1 MKQHLFILLS
11 VLISATSLFAQNPN
25 IIIILSDDQGW
36 TGTSQKMKSSL
47 NTSKSD
53 YYITPNIERIGA
65 NGMTFSQGYAPAA
78 KCAPTRNSI
87 LTGQSPA
94 STLFTT
100 TGDGTTTGEILSTP
114 MISSTIDANKTTLPE
129 LIKQVDPT
137 YWTAHFG
144 KWHLGNV
151 TPDNHGFDRHDG
163 SNNNDAGNALNGQSI
178 QTDPKKIFTLS
189 DSAMNFIDDAVN
201 NNHPFYMQIS
211 HYAVHTVPEATQ
223 STFNT
228 YADPAL
234 RPPGMDHND
243 TLYGAMTEDLDK
255 GLGLVLDKL
264 DALGIANNT
273 YVIYLS
279 DNGAAT
285 SQSTNAPLKRGKTYL
300 YEGGIR
306 VPFLI
311 TGPNIPANTY
321 NTIPVVGYDL
331 YPTIIE
337 WIAGN
342 TNAVPTNVEG
352 ESLVSIANN
361 GATSLVR
368 NKPMVFHSPHYDAN
382 GSKLPSSA
390 LIQDNYKLH
399 INYETGSFELYD
411 LDANIKEN
419 NNLFTTMP
427 SIATD
432 LCLQLRDYLKS
443 INADMPTL
451 DETHANNTGTAP
463 DVDNDGLDDE
473 WEFRE
478 LLTYHYDGNDDPD
491 GDGKNNTQEFSD
503 GTDPYQNTINTDNF
517 IELNAVRVF
526 PNPFRNQ
533 LNIGLS
539 PVLENTVI
547 QINVTDVYGKLIRQ
561 YIFENQSSIVLNTID
576 FPKGVLILNIRNDKN
591 KLLSTK
597 KIVSIK

>member
-1 MKQHLFILLS
+1 
-11 VLISATSLFAQNPN
+11 
-25 IIIILSDDQGW
+25 
-36 TGTSQKMKSSL
+36 
-47 NTSKSD
+47 
-53 YYITPNIERIGA
+53 
-65 NGMTFSQGYAPAA
+65 
-78 KCAPTRNSI
+78 
-87 LTGQSPA
+87 
-94 STLFTT
+94 
-100 TGDGTTTGEILSTP
+100 
-114 MISSTIDANKTTLPE
+114 
-129 LIKQVDPT
+129 
-137 YWTAHFG
+137 
-144 KWHLGNV
+144 
-151 TPDNHGFDRHDG
+151 
-163 SNNNDAGNALNGQSI
+163 
-178 QTDPKKIFTLS
+178 
-189 DSAMNFIDDAVN
+189 MNFIDDAVN

>member
-1 MKQHLFILLS
+1 MQQRFFLMLILLISS
-11 VLISATSLFAQNPN
+11 VSLFAQNPN
-25 IIIILSDDQGW
+25 IIIVLSDDQGW
-36 TGTSQKMKSSL
+36 TGTSHRMIDNANNSR
-47 NTSKSD
+47 SD
-53 YYITPNIERIGA
+53 YYVTPNIERIAA

-87 LTGQSPA
+87 LTGQTPA
-94 STLFTT
+94 SALFTT
-100 TGDGTTTGEILSTP
+100 TGNGLTSGEILNTP
-114 MISSTIDANKTTLPE
+114 MITPSLDANKTTLPE
-129 LIKQVDPT
+129 LIKQIAPT

-163 SNNNDAGNALNGQSI
+163 SNNNDAGNATNGQPI

-189 DSAMNFIDDAVN
+189 DSAMSFIDDAFN

-211 HYAVHTVPEATQ
+211 HYAVHSVDEATQ
-223 STFNT
+223 GTFNT
-228 YADPAL
+228 YSDASL
-234 RPPGMDHND
+234 RPPGNNHND

-255 GLGLVLDKL
+255 GLGLILDKL

-279 DNGAAT
+279 DNGAST
-285 SQSTNAPLKRGKTYL
+285 TQSANTPLRRGKTFL

-311 TGPNIPANTY
+311 SGPNVPASTY

-337 WIAGN
+337 WITGN
-342 TNAVPTNVEG
+342 TNSVPTEVEG
-352 ESLVSIANN
+352 ESLVSILNN
-361 GATSLVR
+361 SSTNLVR

-382 GSKLPSSA
+382 GSKTPSSA
-390 LIQDNYKLH
+390 IVQDNYKLQV
-399 INYETGSFELYD
+399 NYETGSFELYD
-411 LDANIKEN
+411 LDVNIREN

-443 INADMPTL
+443 VNADMPAL
-451 DETHANNTGTAP
+451 DETHANNPGTAP

-478 LLTYHYDGNDDPD
+478 LLTYHYDGTDDPD
-491 GDGKNNTQEFSD
+491 MDGFTNAQEFAN
-503 GTDPYQNTINTDNF
+503 GTDPYQSAINTNHF
-517 IELNAVRVF
+517 IEQNAVRVF
-526 PNPFRNQ
+526 PNPFTNQ
-533 LNIGLS
+533 LNVELS
-539 PVLENTVI
+539 PVLENSSI
-547 QINVTDVYGKLIRQ
+547 HISITDVYGKEIRQ
-561 YIFENQSSIVLNTID
+561 YIFENQSSIVLNTLN
-576 FPKGVLILNIRNDKN
+576 FPKGVLFLNIRNGKN
-591 KLLSTK
+591 ELLK
-597 KIVSIK
+597 AQKIVSMK